1 MIDPI
6 ETLDRKLNVVAQQ
19 HLLNRIT
26 TLESRVMV
34 NLSRVDRGILW
45 CGVLCLSVFGVL
57 AWHEKDIRLL
67 QRRMN
72 DCTKSI
78 VELRN
83 RSDRIVY
90 VPMAQTNT
98 HLLDKSAK
106 V

>member
-1 MIDPI
+1 MIDPT

-19 HLLNRIT
+19 HLLTRIT

-34 NLSRVDRGILW
+34 NLSRVDKGILW
-45 CGVLCLSVFGVL
+45 CGALCLAGFAIM

-83 RSDRIVY
+83 RADRIVY
-90 VPMAQTNT
+90 VPMAQTNP
-98 HLLDKSAK
+98 HLLDKTAK